1 MKRGKLAIY
10 DLNGAFVRSAE
21 MEDFDDMLKDDYEH
35 DNVERLCFY
44 NGNLICKTKESNNFR
59 IVDKSIRKKVDLGTF
74 FVDRR
79 DLHEMGINGC
89 AIMYAI
95 GAGTKFLNPA
105 LYENVLGQR
114 WSLCKQ
120 EEAER
125 IVTISVKDADMTRR
139 FYFKRVWRNWLT
151 PNGK

>member
-1 MKRGKLAIY
+1 MKKEVLGIY
-10 DLNGAFVRSAE
+10 DLNGLFVRNAE
-21 MEDFDDMLKDDYEH
+21 IEDFDDMLKEDYEH

-44 NGNLICKTKESNNFR
+44 NGNLICKTKESNNYR
-59 IVDKSIRKKVDLGTF
+59 IVDKSKKKKKDLGTF
-74 FVDRR
+74 FVDKR

-105 LYENVLGQR
+105 LYENVLGQK
-114 WSLCKQ
+114 WSPCKQ

-125 IVTISVKDADMTRR
+125 IVTISVRGIDMTRR
-139 FYFKRVWRNWLT
+139 FFFKRIWRN
-151 PNGK
+151 